1 MKLTPLDIQQ
11 QKFKVKWRGY
21 DVQEVETFLE
31 MVSEDVESL
40 LKEYN
45 KLRDELQKYE
55 VQLADYRENERSIQQ
70 TIMTTQKVSDDL
82 KKNAQRESELIIS
95 EAKVES
101 ERIINSAKEQSEKMM
116 SSSRLEVEIIR
127 KQLNDLKNKKMECE
141 LSLKS
146 MLESHLRLLK
156 SEMEEKE

>member
-21 DVQEVETFLE
+21 NQQEVETFLE

-45 KLRDELQKYE
+45 KLRDELQKCE
-55 VQLADYRENERSIQQ
+55 AQLADYRDNERSIQQ

>member
-1 MKLTPLDIQQ
+1 MRLTPLDIQQ

-21 DVQEVETFLE
+21 NAQEVETFLE

-45 KLRDELQKYE
+45 KLRAELQKYE
-55 VQLADYRENERSIQQ
+55 AQLADYRENERSIQK

-82 KKNAQRESELIIS
+82 KRNAQRESELIIS
-95 EAKVES
+95 KAKVEA
-101 ERIINSAKEQSEKMM
+101 EKIINDAKIQAEKMM
-116 SSSRLEVEIIR
+116 SGSRLEVEKMR
-127 KQLNDLKNKKMECE
+127 RGLNDLKNKKMECE
-141 LSLKS
+141 FSLKS

-156 SEMEEKE
+156 SEIEGKG

>member
-21 DVQEVETFLE
+21 SEQEVETFLE
-31 MVSEDVESL
+31 MVSEDMESL
-40 LKEYN
+40 MKEYN
-45 KLRDELQKYE
+45 KIRDEIQKCE
-55 VQLADYRENERSIQQ
+55 AQLADYRDNERSIQQ
-70 TIMTTQKVSDDL
+70 AIMTTQKVSDDL

-95 EAKVES
+95 EAKVEA
-101 ERIINSAKEQSEKMM
+101 EKIINDAKKEAEKMI
-116 SSSRLEVEIIR
+116 SSSRLEIELMR
-127 KQLNDLKNKKMECE
+127 KQLNDLKNKKMEFE

-146 MLESHLRLLK
+146 ILETHLRLLK

>member
-21 DVQEVETFLE
+21 DAQEVETFLE

-45 KLRDELQKYE
+45 NLRAELQGYE
-55 VQLADYRENERSIQQ
+55 AQLADYRKNERAIQQ

-82 KKNAQRESELIIS
+82 KRNAQRESELIIS
-95 EAKVES
+95 EAKVEA
-101 ERIINSAKEQSEKMM
+101 EKIINDAKAKAEKMIGD
-116 SSSRLEVEIIR
+116 SRIELERMRRE
-127 KQLNDLKNKKMECE
+127 LNELKNKKMECE
-141 LSLKS
+141 LTLKS

-156 SEMEEKE
+156 SEMEEKR

>member
-21 DVQEVETFLE
+21 DNQEVETFLE

-40 LKEYN
+40 LKEHN
-45 KLRDELQKYE
+45 KLRAELQKHE
-55 VQLADYRENERSIQQ
+55 AQLADYRENERSIQQ

-95 EAKVES
+95 EAKAEAEKVINEAKAQVEK
-101 ERIINSAKEQSEKMM
+101 IIGDT
-116 SSSRLEVEIIR
+116 RLEAER
-127 KQLNDLKNKKMECE
+127 TRRELNDLKNKKMECE
-141 LSLKS
+141 ISLKS

-156 SEMEEKE
+156 SEMEGKE

>member
-1 MKLTPLDIQQ
+1 VKLTPLDIQQ

-21 DVQEVETFLE
+21 DAQEVETFLE

-55 VQLADYRENERSIQQ
+55 AQLADYRENERSIQQ

-95 EAKVES
+95 EAKVEA
-101 ERIINSAKEQSEKMM
+101 EKVINDTKAQAEKMM
-116 SSSRLEVEIIR
+116 SDSRLEVER
-127 KQLNDLKNKKMECE
+127 LRRELNNLKNKKMECE

-156 SEMEEKE
+156 SETEGKE